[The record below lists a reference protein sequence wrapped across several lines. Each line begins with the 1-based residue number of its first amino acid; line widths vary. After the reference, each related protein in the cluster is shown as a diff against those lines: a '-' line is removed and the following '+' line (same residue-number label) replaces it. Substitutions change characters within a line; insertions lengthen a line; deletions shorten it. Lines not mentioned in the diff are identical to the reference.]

1 MSNAMGYSVAD
12 MVTGAAVLSEVSE
25 SWRLDAQLLLAAA
38 MQCSRESLLARP
50 GQPLTDSQREKYEG
64 TLQRRLQGEP
74 IAYILGRKGFWDFE
88 LAVDQR
94 VLIPRPET
102 ELLVELALA
111 RLSGRENEK
120 LTLADLGTGSGAIA
134 IALARHSDQWQVT
147 AIDKSSEALA
157 VARHNAA
164 SLNLANID
172 FLQSSWCENLQ
183 HARFDMIVS
192 NPPYIA
198 PSDPHLKK
206 DGLAFE
212 PDLAL
217 IAEAQG
223 LADLSSIVMQTPGY
237 LKNNAW
243 LILEHGFQQGEQ
255 VGEMLMENGFADI
268 SLWQD
273 LSGLDRVTA
282 SRNVSKA

>member
-1 MSNAMGYSVAD
+1 MGYSVAD

>member
-1 MSNAMGYSVAD
+1 MGYSVAD

-282 SRNVSKA
+282 SRNASKA